1 MSVLAK
7 AVQVIEE
14 LGAAESPI
22 KLGTISEAVH
32 LPKSSA
38 HRLLNELA
46 DLGLVTRCAEG
57 EYTVGFRLHR
67 WGSFDRDRVGLRA
80 AAEPVMR
87 RLRDEVNESVM
98 LIGADGPYRV
108 CLAIAPSNHMMRPAL
123 GVGDRSLMG
132 MGAAGKLLFAYA
144 DATVRQQVIDLATG
158 PERASLA
165 PAAELE
171 QIRLQGWASSIGEL
185 ESDLT
190 AFAVPIPDGEGGIV
204 AALLVAGASSRMSP
218 DDFEAVRDLM
228 QRSAEEIS
236 TPLLGARKPLI
247 Q

>member
-14 LGAAESPI
+14 LGAAETPI

-57 EYTVGFRLHR
+57 EYTVGFRLQR

-80 AAEPVMR
+80 ASEPIMR
-87 RLRDEVNESVM
+87 RLRDQVNESVM

-123 GVGDRSLMG
+123 DIGDRSLMG
-132 MGAAGKLLFAYA
+132 MGAAGKLLFAHA
-144 DATVRQQVIDLATG
+144 DPTVRQQVIDIATAH
-158 PERASLA
+158 EQASLA
-165 PAAELE
+165 TAAELE
-171 QIRLQGWASSIGEL
+171 QIRMQGWSSSIGEL

-190 AFAVPIPDGEGGIV
+190 AFAVPVLDGDGGLI
-204 AALLVAGASSRMSP
+204 AALLVAGASSRMSA
-218 DDFEAVRDLM
+218 DDVEELRGHM
-228 QRSAEEIS
+228 QRAAEEIS
-236 TPLLGARKPLI
+236 TQLLGARKPLT
-247 Q
+247 

>member
-14 LGAAESPI
+14 LGAAETPI
-22 KLGTISEAVH
+22 KLGTISEAVR

-67 WGSFDRDRVGLRA
+67 WGSFDRERVGLRT
-80 AAEPVMR
+80 AAEPIMR
-87 RLRDEVNESVM
+87 RLRDRVTESVM

-108 CLAIAPSNHMMRPAL
+108 CLAIAPSHHMMRPAL
-123 GVGDRSLMG
+123 DVGDRSLMG
-132 MGAAGKLLFAYA
+132 MGAAGKLLYAHA
-144 DATVRQQVIDLATG
+144 DATVRQQVTDLATAQ
-158 PERASLA
+158 ERTALA

-171 QIRLQGWASSIGEL
+171 QIRLQGWSSSIGEL

-190 AFAVPIPDGEGGIV
+190 AFAVPIFDGEGGIL

-218 DDFEAVRDLM
+218 ADFEGLRDLM
-228 QRSAEEIS
+228 LRSADEIS
-236 TPLLGARKPLI
+236 TQLLGTRKPLI